1 MCGVIAAD
9 EARHAKAYKHFV
21 AKILEIDPS
30 EMILAFEDMMRKKI
44 VMPAHL
50 MRQSGQKA
58 GELWGHFQ
66 MLHKMYGIYRS
77 GLYQYYE
84 RSVG

>member
-1 MCGVIAAD
+1 VWSNCAD

-66 MLHKMYGIYRS
+66 MQHKDVWYIPVRIIS
-77 GLYQYYE
+77 I
-84 RSVG
+84 